1 MIEGG
6 LKPRSRPNPYGK
18 RINREPS
25 PLLANSVPYA
35 TIILASMLPLLL
47 VTSTMPIV
55 PPLGFMMLVGWR
67 LMRPGLL
74 PSWVGLPLGAIDDLF
89 SGQPFGSAILLWSVA
104 MIAIEWF
111 ETRVPWRGFLQ
122 DWLAAALACGTYVIA
137 AALVSGAKVN
147 PGLAIAILPQLL
159 ASILAFPVISGLV
172 ATFDRLRLQ
181 RIRKVG

>member
-25 PLLANSVPYA
+25 PLLANTVPYA
-35 TIILASMLPLLL
+35 TIILGSILPLLL
-47 VTSTMPIV
+47 VTSTMPII

-74 PSWVGLPLGAIDDLF
+74 PSWAGLPLGAIDDLF
-89 SGQPFGSAILLWSVA
+89 SGQPFGSAILLWS
-104 MIAIEWF
+104 MTMLAIEWF

-122 DWLAAALACGTYVIA
+122 DWLAAALACASYIIIA
-137 AALVSGAKVN
+137 AATSGVTITPSLV
-147 PGLAIAILPQLL
+147 IAILPQL
-159 ASILAFPVISGLV
+159 STTVLAFPMISGLV

>member
-35 TIILASMLPLLL
+35 TIVLGSMLPLLL

-89 SGQPFGSAILLWSVA
+89 SGQPFGSAILLWSVT
-104 MIAIEWF
+104 MLAIEWF

-122 DWLAAALACGTYVIA
+122 DWLAAALACAGYVLA
-137 AALVSGAKVN
+137 AAAFSGAKIN
-147 PGLAIAILPQLL
+147 PTLAIAIMPQLL
-159 ASILAFPVISGLV
+159 ASILAFPLISVLV

-181 RIRKVG
+181 RIRKVR